1 MADLRQLLD
10 SLLGPEN
17 AELLIVIIQDS
28 LFIVLV
34 AVVLRGISGVL
45 ELIIGI
51 NRFFEI
57 VHEGLVYASV
67 LALVCRAIQR
77 LSDWVRRG

>member
-1 MADLRQLLD
+1 MADLRQLID

-45 ELIIGI
+45 ELMIGI
-51 NRFFEI
+51 NRIFEI
-57 VHEGLVYASV
+57 VHEGLYM
-67 LALVCRAIQR
+67 LRCWR
-77 LSDWVRRG
+77 LSAAPSRG

>member
-1 MADLRQLLD
+1 
-10 SLLGPEN
+10 
-17 AELLIVIIQDS
+17 
-28 LFIVLV
+28 
-34 AVVLRGISGVL
+34 VLRGISGVL

-67 LALVCRAIQR
+67 LALVCRAIKR
-77 LSDWVRRG
+77 LSDWVQRG